1 MNDRQKQAEKAISTY
16 LADFFEMI
24 GEEPSLK
31 IEFKPPDELYVD
43 IQGESDFF
51 SEDRKKLVQ
60 SLSTL
65 VQVFLERQFSMD
77 KDVQIDIN
85 GVKLTRRKNLE
96 RFAREAAEKAKNKAR
111 KVRLNPMPAVERKWV
126 HITLSDVEDVE
137 TYSVGEGEDRRV
149 IIKPQKNG

>member
-1 MNDRQKQAEKAISTY
+1 MNERIKEAENEISSY
-16 LADFFEMI
+16 LGVFFDMI
-24 GEEPSLK
+24 GESPNLR
-31 IEFKPPDELYVD
+31 IEAKPPDELYVD

-51 SEDRKKLVQ
+51 SEERGKLVS
-60 SLSTL
+60 SLATL
-65 VQVFLERQFSMD
+65 VQVLLERQYNLD

-96 RFAREAAEKAKNKAR
+96 KFALGAAEKVRKEDR

-126 HITLSDVEDVE
+126 HITLSGVEGVE

-149 IIKPQKNG
+149 IIKPKQNG

>member
-1 MNDRQKQAEKAISTY
+1 MSEKIEKAREEISSY
-16 LADFFEMI
+16 LGEFFSMI
-24 GEEPSLK
+24 GEYPTLG
-31 IEFKPPDELYVD
+31 IEAKPPDELYVD

-51 SEDRKKLVQ
+51 SEDREELVR

-65 VQVFLERQFSMD
+65 VEVLIERQCNLD
-77 KDVQIDIN
+77 RDVQIDIN

-96 RFAREAAEKAKNKAR
+96 QFALEAAEKALEKSR

-126 HITLSDVEDVE
+126 HITLNGIDGVE

-149 IIKPQKNG
+149 IIKPKQNG

>member
-1 MNDRQKQAEKAISTY
+1 
-16 LADFFEMI
+16 MI
-24 GEEPSLK
+24 GEDPSLR

-51 SEDRKKLVQ
+51 SEDKEKLVQ
-60 SLSTL
+60 ALSTL

-96 RFAREAAEKAKNKAR
+96 RFAREAAEKAKKKAR